1 MGMLHQRHSAVPYQ
15 TALPLARRRR
25 ARATQ
30 PARSFSCIRILLCT
44 IFWLQCYCRV
54 TSLRIRGEISTCLK
68 RGGGAAPGVWTSCAS
83 RVGGTCG
90 ALLPAP
96 MQRRNLW
103 RLLVTAL
110 GQARELSEN
119 SVLHF
124 ANPYTRTVCTLKH
137 GIEPCMI
144 RA

>member
-1 MGMLHQRHSAVPYQ
+1 MGTLHQRHSEVLYR
-15 TALPLARRRR
+15 TTLPRSRLPP

-30 PARSFSCIRILLCT
+30 PAGSFSCVRILLCT

-54 TSLRIRGEISTCLK
+54 TSPRIGGEISTCLK

-96 MQRRNLW
+96 MQRRNL
-103 RLLVTAL
+103 
-110 GQARELSEN
+110 
-119 SVLHF
+119 
-124 ANPYTRTVCTLKH
+124 
-137 GIEPCMI
+137 
-144 RA
+144 